1 MNKISG
7 YRVKTFFQA
16 GLIYLILVPFSLAIL
31 YPLYW
36 QLINSFKYNPEMFQD
51 PWGLPKVFHWEN
63 YTEAIRIA
71 KLGLGIRNSSMM
83 TIVSVSVLV
92 TVSMM
97 ASYIFA
103 RFLTKFNNL
112 IFSILILGLVVP
124 AHAVVVPLF
133 VQMTNLGMVDSLF
146 GVSLIN
152 AAFSISF
159 VTYVLVNH
167 IRTIPKDMDEAARID
182 GCSTVGIFFNVIIP
196 LSASMIFVIIIL
208 QTIGIWN
215 EYLFSVIFIS
225 RNMYKTLPLLLTSFK
240 GQHSSNMAY
249 TFAAIFISMIPML
262 VFYMVFQRRILGG
275 VALGA
280 VKG

>member
-1 MNKISG
+1 MKKAYFYKLKMIF
-7 YRVKTFFQA
+7 TAFI
-16 GLIYLILVPFSLAIL
+16 IYLILVPFSVAIL

-51 PWGLPKVFHWEN
+51 PWGLPKALHWEN

-71 KLGLGIRNSSMM
+71 QLGLGLKNSSIM
-83 TIVSVSVLV
+83 TAVAVAILV
-92 TVSMM
+92 ISCTM

-103 RFLTKFNNL
+103 RYMTKSNNF

-124 AHAVVVPLF
+124 AHSVVVPLF
-133 VQMTNLGMVDSLF
+133 VQMTKVHMVDSLL
-146 GVSLIN
+146 GLSLVN
-152 AAFSISF
+152 AAFSIAF
-159 VTYVLVNH
+159 VTYVLTNH

-182 GCSTVGIFFNVIIP
+182 GCSTVGIFINIIVP
-196 LSASMIFVIIIL
+196 LSMSMIMVIIIL

-225 RNMYKTLPLLLTSFK
+225 KNAYKTLPLLLTSFK

-262 VFYMVFQRRILGG
+262 VFYMVFQRRIMGG
-275 VALGA
+275 VSLGA